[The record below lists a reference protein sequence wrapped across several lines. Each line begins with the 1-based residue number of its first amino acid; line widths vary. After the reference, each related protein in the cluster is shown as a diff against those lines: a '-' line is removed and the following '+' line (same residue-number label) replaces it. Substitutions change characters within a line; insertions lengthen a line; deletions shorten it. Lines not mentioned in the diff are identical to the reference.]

1 MSYDNK
7 LHFPCQI
14 KFIYTQKKVLQGF
27 FAEVMVLYSTTK
39 PSSSVV
45 FWGG

>member
-1 MSYDNK
+1 MTTNYIFLVRLSSV
-7 LHFPCQI
+7 
-14 KFIYTQKKVLQGF
+14 YTLKKKVLQGF

-39 PSSSVV
+39 PRSSVV